1 MTDSSSAWPA
11 SETLG
16 QLVREAQ
23 RDGPDALNRLLATL
37 RPALLRFFER
47 RFPSDMTEDLAQLA
61 LMRIAKA
68 LRRIDPERADAYTI
82 TVARNLLRTAYR
94 ERARDLDRY
103 VPVGAELASE
113 VPSPDSQAEYEEMV
127 LAVHRAVLTKLPR
140 PLQDIMS
147 RVLDDETPSQIADEL
162 HVSPVTVRTR
172 LMRARWILRREL
184 AAYTSCCSQR
194 AGVESDQGD
203 GPTGRRQR
211 RAHPRPGGASDPT
224 AS

>member
-1 MTDSSSAWPA
+1 MTDPSSAWPA

-23 RDGPDALNRLLATL
+23 RDGTDALDRLLATL
-37 RPALLRFFER
+37 RPALVTFFER
-47 RFPSDMTEDLAQLA
+47 RLPSDLTEDLAQLA

-94 ERARDLDRY
+94 ERARDLCRY
-103 VPVGAELASE
+103 APVGAELASAT
-113 VPSPDSQAEYEEMV
+113 PSPNTQAEYEDLV

-140 PLQDIMS
+140 PLQEIMS
-147 RVLDDETPSQIADEL
+147 RVLEDESPSQIAAEL

-172 LMRARWILRREL
+172 LMRARWILCREL
-184 AAYTSCCSQR
+184 AAYVPCYRQR
-194 AGVESDQGD
+194 ASPEPDRGD
-203 GPTGRRQR
+203 GSGRVGS
-211 RAHPRPGGASDPT
+211 P
-224 AS
+224 

>member
-1 MTDSSSAWPA
+1 MMDPSSAWPA

-23 RDGPDALNRLLATL
+23 RDGTDALDRLLAAL
-37 RPALLRFFER
+37 RPALVTFFER
-47 RFPSDMTEDLAQLA
+47 RFPSDLTEDLAQLA

-94 ERARDLDRY
+94 ERARDLGRY
-103 VPVGAELASE
+103 MPVSAELASTT
-113 VPSPDSQAEYEEMV
+113 PAADSQAEYEELV

-140 PLQDIMS
+140 PLQEIMS
-147 RVLDDETPSQIADEL
+147 RVLEDESPLQIADQL
-162 HVSPVTVRTR
+162 HMSPVTVRTR

-184 AAYTSCCSQR
+184 VAFTSCCRSR
-194 AGVESDQGD
+194 VGPKSDGDEDPAGSV
-203 GPTGRRQR
+203 
-211 RAHPRPGGASDPT
+211 ASP
-224 AS
+224 

>member
-37 RPALLRFFER
+37 RPALIRFFER
-47 RFPSDMTEDLAQLA
+47 RLPSDLTEDLAQLA

-94 ERARDLDRY
+94 ERARDLGRY
-103 VPVGAELASE
+103 MPCGAELASA
-113 VPSPDSQAEYEEMV
+113 VPPPDSQAEYEELV
-127 LAVHRAVLTKLPR
+127 LAVHRAVLTKLPQ
-140 PLQDIMS
+140 PLREIMEG
-147 RVLDDETPSQIADEL
+147 VLEDRSQLQIAAEL
-162 HVSPVTVRTR
+162 HVSPVT
-172 LMRARWILRREL
+172 
-184 AAYTSCCSQR
+184 
-194 AGVESDQGD
+194 
-203 GPTGRRQR
+203 
-211 RAHPRPGGASDPT
+211 
-224 AS
+224 

>member
-1 MTDSSSAWPA
+1 MTDPSSSWPGL
-11 SETLG
+11 EKLG

-23 RDGPDALNRLLATL
+23 RNGPDALNRLLATL

-68 LRRIDPERADAYTI
+68 LRRIDPERADSYTI
-82 TVARNLLRTAYR
+82 TVARNLLRSAYR
-94 ERARDLDRY
+94 QRARELLRY
-103 VPVGAELASE
+103 SPIGTELASTI
-113 VPSPDSQAEYEEMV
+113 PASDSQAEYKELV

-184 AAYTSCCSQR
+184 VAFMSRCRSRVDPRSDEDQDT
-194 AGVESDQGD
+194 AGQVGS
-203 GPTGRRQR
+203 R
-211 RAHPRPGGASDPT
+211 
-224 AS
+224 

>member
-1 MTDSSSAWPA
+1 MTDPSAAWPA

-23 RDGPDALNRLLATL
+23 RDGTDALDRLLATL
-37 RPALLRFFER
+37 RPAFVTFFGR
-47 RFPSDMTEDLAQLA
+47 RFPSDLTEDLAQVA

-68 LRRIDPERADAYTI
+68 LRRIDPERANSYTI

-94 ERARDLDRY
+94 QRARDLCRY
-103 VPVGAELASE
+103 VPVGAELASATPP
-113 VPSPDSQAEYEEMV
+113 PSSQAEYEELV

-140 PLQDIMS
+140 PLQEIMS
-147 RVLDDETPSQIADEL
+147 RVLEDESPSQIADEL

-184 AAYTSCCSQR
+184 ARYVSCGGPPS
-194 AGVESDQGD
+194 ESK
-203 GPTGRRQR
+203 
-211 RAHPRPGGASDPT
+211 PG
-224 AS
+224 

>member
-1 MTDSSSAWPA
+1 MTDPSSAWPA

-23 RDGPDALNRLLATL
+23 RDGTDALDRLLATL
-37 RPALLRFFER
+37 RPALVTFFER
-47 RFPSDMTEDLAQLA
+47 RLPSDQTEDLAQLA
-61 LMRIAKA
+61 LMRIARA

-94 ERARDLDRY
+94 ERARDVGRY
-103 VPVGAELASE
+103 VPVGAELASTT
-113 VPSPDSQAEYEEMV
+113 PAPDSQVEYEELV

-140 PLQDIMS
+140 PLQEIMS
-147 RVLDDETPSQIADEL
+147 RVLEDESPSQIAGEL

-184 AAYTSCCSQR
+184 AAYIPCCGPR
-194 AGVESDQGD
+194 AGPDSDEDVGSAD
-203 GPTGRRQR
+203 RVGSP
-211 RAHPRPGGASDPT
+211 
-224 AS
+224 

>member
-1 MTDSSSAWPA
+1 MTDPSSAWPA

-23 RDGPDALNRLLATL
+23 RDGPAALNRLLATL
-37 RPALLRFFER
+37 RPALLKFFER

-68 LRRIDPERADAYTI
+68 VRRIDPERADSYTI
-82 TVARNLLRTAYR
+82 TVARNLLRSAYR
-94 ERARDLDRY
+94 QRARDVRRY
-103 VPVGAELASE
+103 SPVGAELAATIPAS
-113 VPSPDSQAEYEEMV
+113 DSQAEYEELV

-147 RVLDDETPSQIADEL
+147 RVLDDEAPSQIADEL
-162 HVSPVTVRTR
+162 QVSPVTVRTR

-184 AAYTSCCSQR
+184 VAFMSCCRSR
-194 AGVESDQGD
+194 AAPESDGDQGPA
-203 GPTGRRQR
+203 GLV
-211 RAHPRPGGASDPT
+211 DPP
-224 AS
+224 

>member
-68 LRRIDPERADAYTI
+68 LRRIDPERADSYTI

-94 ERARDLDRY
+94 ERARDLGRY
-103 VPVGAELASE
+103 VPVGPELTSTA
-113 VPSPDSQAEYEEMV
+113 PPPDSQAEYEELV
-127 LAVHRAVLTKLPR
+127 LALHRAVLTKLPHPLR
-140 PLQDIMS
+140 QIVGGVLEDKSPLQ
-147 RVLDDETPSQIADEL
+147 IAEEL

-184 AAYTSCCSQR
+184 VAFTSCCRSR
-194 AGVESDQGD
+194 AGPQSEGGE
-203 GPTGRRQR
+203 GPAGR
-211 RAHPRPGGASDPT
+211 AGSP
-224 AS
+224 